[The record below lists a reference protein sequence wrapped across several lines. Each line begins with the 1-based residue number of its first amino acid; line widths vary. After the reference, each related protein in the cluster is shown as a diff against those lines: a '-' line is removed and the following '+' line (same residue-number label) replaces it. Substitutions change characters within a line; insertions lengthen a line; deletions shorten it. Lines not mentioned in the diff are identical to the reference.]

1 VSVPSVKRIAFG
13 VLVLAVLAAAV
24 LNVLVW
30 QGHFVDDEGSAAPSP
45 RTASREP
52 PPPPPPP
59 PPPAI
64 TRRTPV
70 APPPRPAVSTIVLTA
85 SRGDCWVVARDTSP
99 TGPVLYEGLL
109 QQGSSTRLKAK
120 RLWLSLG
127 AAANLD
133 VVIDGKPEELPGGTV
148 EVVVPSGSN
157 S

>member
-30 QGHFVDDEGSAAPSP
+30 QGHFVDDEGSAAPR
-45 RTASREP
+45 RTAAREQP
-52 PPPPPPP
+52 PPAPP

-64 TRRTPV
+64 TRRAPV
-70 APPPRPAVSTIVLTA
+70 APPPVRPAISTIVLTA
-85 SRGDCWVVARDTSP
+85 SRGDCWVVARDSSP

-109 QQGSSTRLKAK
+109 QQGSSRRLRAK

-127 AAANLD
+127 AAANVD

-148 EVVVPSGSN
+148 EVVVPSQS
-157 S
+157 SS

>member
-30 QGHFVDDEGSAAPSP
+30 QGHFVDDEGSATPPRSTTPREQPAP
-45 RTASREP
+45 A
-52 PPPPPPP
+52 PP
-59 PPPAI
+59 PPPAV
-64 TRRTPV
+64 TRRAPV
-70 APPPRPAVSTIVLTA
+70 APPPARPATSTIVLTA
-85 SRGDCWVVARDTSP
+85 SRGDCWVVARDSSP

-109 QQGSSTRLKAK
+109 QQGSSTSLKAK

-133 VVIDGKPEELPGGTV
+133 VVIDGKPEDLPGGTV
-148 EVVVPSGSN
+148 DVIVPSQS
-157 S
+157 SS

>member
-30 QGHFVDDEGSAAPSP
+30 QGHFVDDEGSAAAPR
-45 RTASREP
+45 RTASREQP
-52 PPPPPPP
+52 APAPP

-64 TRRTPV
+64 TRTTPV
-70 APPPRPAVSTIVLTA
+70 APPARPSISTIVLTA
-85 SRGDCWVVARDTSP
+85 ARGDCWVLARDGSS
-99 TGPVLYEGLL
+99 TGPVVYEGLL

-127 AAANLD
+127 AAANVD

-148 EVVVPSGSN
+148 EVVVPTQSDS
-157 S
+157 

>member
-1 VSVPSVKRIAFG
+1 MPSLKQIAVG
-13 VLVLAVLAAAV
+13 VLVLAVLVAAV

-30 QGHFVDDEGSAAPSP
+30 QGHFVDDEGSAAPARP
-45 RTASREP
+45 TATREQP
-52 PPPPPPP
+52 PPVPP

-64 TRRTPV
+64 TRTTPV
-70 APPPRPAVSTIVLTA
+70 APPATPAVSTIVLSA
-85 SRGDCWVVARDTSP
+85 SRGDCWVLARNGSS

-109 QQGSSTRLKAK
+109 QQGTSTRLKAK

-127 AAANLD
+127 AAANVD

-148 EVVVPSGSN
+148 EVVVPRQSN